1 MRFTHIFVSAYYLWD
16 TRFTKSVNFV
26 KFLRTPYLQNTSRRL
41 RLSISSANKIH
52 NYLHNIIT
60 TNIYTIL
67 LEVLYCQHWSPL
79 CSCFLNNGR
88 SPVGKQSL
96 LNTDIFPR

>member
-1 MRFTHIFVSAYYLWD
+1 MGYQIHQICEFCKISKNTLFTEHLWA
-16 TRFTKSVNFV
+16 TA
-26 KFLRTPYLQNTSRRL
+26 
-41 RLSISSANKIH
+41 SISSANKIH

-79 CSCFLNNGR
+79 WSCFSNNGR
-88 SPVGKQSL
+88 LPVGKQSL

>member
-1 MRFTHIFVSAYYLWD
+1 MGYQIHQICEFCKISKNTLFTEHLWA
-16 TRFTKSVNFV
+16 TV
-26 KFLRTPYLQNTSRRL
+26 
-41 RLSISSANKIH
+41 SISSTNKIH

-79 CSCFLNNGR
+79 WSCFLNNGR
-88 SPVGKQSL
+88 LPVGKQSL